1 MANDRNETPI
11 TNALAVLRDGTD
23 VPPIDSERERAL
35 LAAFDGYWT
44 QPRRSSRSGTRRG
57 WTALTAAAVAIAAAF
72 AWMITAP
79 PWRTSE
85 TRTPPLEAAVDT
97 AGFVP
102 WPGSDAWPPF
112 ESGELV
118 RVDLPVS
125 ALPALGLWPPASSAA
140 VVQADIV
147 VGQDGF
153 ARAVRLVP

>member
-1 MANDRNETPI
+1 MANDRSDTHI
-11 TNALAVLRDGTD
+11 VNALSALRGGTS
-23 VPPIDSERERAL
+23 VPPIDPDRERAL
-35 LAAFDGYWT
+35 LAAFDAHWA
-44 QPRRSSRSGTRRG
+44 QPHRSSPSAGRRG
-57 WTALTAAAVAIAAAF
+57 WTAATAAAVAIAAGL
-72 AWMITAP
+72 AWMVTAP
-79 PWRTSE
+79 PPQ
-85 TRTPPLEAAVDT
+85 TRPAPLEAAVDT
-97 AGFVP
+97 AGFVA